1 MSDIWFLVFDGISHL
16 AEKRRLRYVAE
27 LEKYNKELQATI
39 NEIPQDR
46 KAEPDIQ
53 IVASALEASK
63 YCVEK

>member
-1 MSDIWFLVFDGISHL
+1 M
-16 AEKRRLRYVAE
+16 AEKRKLRYVAE

-39 NEIPQDR
+39 NEIPKDR